1 MGFTSAWHWILV
13 LVVILIVFGAGK
25 LPRVAGDLA
34 KGIKNF
40 KAGLKD
46 DDVTT
51 TGDATPPATTTTMS
65 GVGAGGEATTTRT
78 VYTTTGTENR
88 TPV

>member
-25 LPRVAGDLA
+25 LPRVMGDVA

-40 KAGLKD
+40 KAGMKD
-46 DDVTT
+46 DDV
-51 TGDATPPATTTTMS
+51 ATTTDTIAPS
-65 GVGAGGEATTTRT
+65 TTTTHTTHTAATPAGEPHRT
-78 VYTTTGTENR
+78 V
-88 TPV
+88 

>member
-25 LPRVAGDLA
+25 LPRVMGDLA

-40 KAGLKD
+40 KAGMKD

-51 TGDATPPATTTTMS
+51 TDTIAPSTTTTHTTATTTP
-65 GVGAGGEATTTRT
+65 AGEPHRT
-78 VYTTTGTENR
+78 V
-88 TPV
+88 